1 MIEFQNPGN
10 FEKTILFFDENL
22 RLETIFY
29 RIFVNFSGYFVT
41 ICCHLFEK
49 GIMTEQFDT
58 KRSRFIMGRN
68 SLSSHNHALKTW
80 MQNMLYK
87 VAKID
92 FWQAITPLW
101 PPHHQRATTTT
112 SRSYFTKSI
121 KDHGHPGLT
130 SCGGPVLYITL
141 LMTLVYDFLQQFN
154 VDAKNGVKIEEQT
167 PTILLSFA
175 NFFWP
180 NFSLKNSHSHLKI
193 VFRASRKNWTEF
205 KSDYKL
211 AFTPLWTAVLP
222 LIYMEKSG
230 WKWTVLCICL

>member
-1 MIEFQNPGN
+1 M
-10 FEKTILFFDENL
+10 
-22 RLETIFY
+22 
-29 RIFVNFSGYFVT
+29 
-41 ICCHLFEK
+41 
-49 GIMTEQFDT
+49 
-58 KRSRFIMGRN
+58 
-68 SLSSHNHALKTW
+68 
-80 MQNMLYK
+80 
-87 VAKID
+87 
-92 FWQAITPLW
+92 
-101 PPHHQRATTTT
+101 ATTSPACHHYHFQILLHKIHKRPWS
-112 SRSYFTKSI
+112 SRSYLLWRPCI
-121 KDHGHPGLT
+121 
-130 SCGGPVLYITL
+130 LYITL